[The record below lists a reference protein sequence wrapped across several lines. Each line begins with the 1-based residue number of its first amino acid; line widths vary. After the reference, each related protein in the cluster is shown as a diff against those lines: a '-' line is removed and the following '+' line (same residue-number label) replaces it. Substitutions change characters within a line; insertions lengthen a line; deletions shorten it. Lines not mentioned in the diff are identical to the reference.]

1 MLPFTKSSGAFQVLP
16 LEMDRDYKEI
26 DRLFEAEEWPFIRAD
41 LEVSHAQPRST
52 ALVARSGD
60 QMLGFF
66 ATHHFG
72 DIGYLDMM
80 IVSPQARVSHVA
92 RKLYFGVTRQMKQKG
107 MKSWVAHSTNDSYR
121 MFKFMRFKAGQSFT
135 LLAKDPLRE
144 SAESGALQ
152 PFRLGTADRDL
163 LVELDEQVFG
173 IPRVDWINAL
183 LAQPS
188 TQFFGKKQEG
198 RLVASACVRGR
209 KQNAVCLD
217 AVNGR
222 STEDVI
228 PLVDLILA
236 GMASHRIECFARTDS
251 PLHHHLLEN
260 QFTVPDFFVPIGPL
274 VEWRK
279 GPTGDAGL
287 SSKILS
293 LAWF

>member
-1 MLPFTKSSGAFQVLP
+1 MLPFAKSSGAFDLLP

-41 LEVSHAQPRST
+41 LEASHAQPRST

-60 QMLGFF
+60 QVLGFF

-92 RKLYFGVTRQMKQKG
+92 RKLYFGVTREMKKKG

-135 LLAKDPLRE
+135 LLARDPPGGGGQ
-144 SAESGALQ
+144 SGILETL
-152 PFRLGTADRDL
+152 RLGPADHDL

-173 IPRVDWINAL
+173 MPRVDWIGTL

-188 TQFFGKKQEG
+188 THFYGQKREG

-217 AVNGR
+217 AVNGH
-222 STEDVI
+222 SSEDVI
-228 PLVDLILA
+228 PLVDMILA
-236 GMASHRIECFARTDS
+236 DMASHRIECFARTDS

-260 QFTVPDFFVPIGPL
+260 RFTVPDFFVPIGPL

-279 GPTGDAGL
+279 GPTGDVGL
-287 SSKILS
+287 SPKVLS